1 MVRLLAPEGVSSFSH
16 AGHSFDV
23 ADDGTLDV
31 ADHVVTEARS
41 HGFSVV
47 GDGEVVASPTINVS
61 RDSVLKVLEAMGV
74 AATPTMRADKLSAA
88 FEGAAARVK
97 TAKTSSDPSKGDAK

>member
-61 RDSVLKVLEAMGV
+61 RDSVLKVLEAM